1 MVFSSVIFL
10 WVLLPVILGCYYL
23 SPRPFRNGLL
33 MVFSLFFYAWG
44 EPTYILLM
52 VVSVLLNYV
61 FGILLETV
69 GKKKSLLALC
79 VALNLLILGYF
90 KYSGFLVET
99 LNHFLAGSGRELPA
113 VEAALPIGI
122 SFYTFQALSYV
133 VDVYRGENKAQRN
146 LVNMMLYISFFP
158 QLIAG
163 PIVKYHDIER
173 QIENRTVTVDGFSYG
188 VKRFI
193 FGLGKKVI
201 LANSFA
207 EVVDAVRGYPAGTV
221 SAPLLWLTALLYM
234 LQIYFDFS
242 GYSDM
247 AIGLGRMFGFTFN
260 ENFLLP
266 YTAVSVRDFWRKWHI
281 SLSGWFREYVYIPLG
296 GSRKGTVRTYRNLGI
311 VFLLTGIW
319 HGAGWTFLFWGLYH
333 GFFLILERALTELG
347 TGNGRQPQ
355 SVKERS
361 DCGQPGHLVRWLSA
375 HLYTLLVV
383 YFGWIFFRADTIGA
397 AVEFIRN
404 MFLPHAAVITMERFL
419 DRKLLFLLLTGL
431 GACGP
436 VQWLWKKWK
445 GCGFAADGEISLPAM
460 AGYLLVLWGSL
471 LLLVNNTYN
480 PFIYFR
486 F

>member
-23 SPRPFRNGLL
+23 SPGPFRNGLL

-44 EPTYILLM
+44 EPGYIVLM
-52 VVSVLLNYV
+52 VASVLLNFS
-61 FGILLETV
+61 FGIWIETAE
-69 GKKKSLLALC
+69 KKKGLLALC
-79 VALNLLILGYF
+79 VACNLLILGYF
-90 KYSGFLVET
+90 KYSGFLIET
-99 LNHFLAGSGRELPA
+99 INSMLAGTGRELPA
-113 VEAALPIGI
+113 VAVSLPIGI

-133 VDVYRGENKAQRN
+133 VDVYRGENRAQRN

-163 PIVKYHDIER
+163 PIVKYHEIEA
-173 QIENRTVTVDGFSYG
+173 QIENRTVTAEDFSCG

-193 FGLGKKVI
+193 LGLGKKVI

-207 EVVDAVRGYPAGTV
+207 EVVDAVWAYPAGRV
-221 SAPLLWLTALLYM
+221 SAPLLWMTALLYM

-247 AIGLGRMFGFTFN
+247 AIGLGRMFGFTFQ
-260 ENFLLP
+260 ENFRLP
-266 YTAVSVRDFWRKWHI
+266 YTASSVRDFWRKWHI

-296 GSRKGTVRTYRNLGI
+296 GNRKGTARTYLNLGI

-333 GFFLILERALTELG
+333 GCFLILERALPG
-347 TGNGRQPQ
+347 TGSGTGVCQAA
-355 SVKERS
+355 KG
-361 DCGQPGHLVRWLSA
+361 GQRKPSGCVRWCLA
-375 HLYTLLVV
+375 HLYTLAVV
-383 YFGWIFFRADTIGA
+383 YFGWIFFRADTMGSA
-397 AVEFIRN
+397 ADFLRN
-404 MFLPHAAVITMERFL
+404 MFLPHAPVIFLERFL
-419 DRKLLFLLLTGL
+419 DRKLSLLLLTGL

-436 VQWLWKKWK
+436 LPWLWKKWK
-445 GCGFAADGEISLPAM
+445 GRGLAEDGEITVPAM
-460 AGYLLVLWGSL
+460 AGYLLVLWLSL